1 MGGPVD
7 IIVLLGVAVLGAI
20 GAAILVY
27 TAQSL
32 IRGEGAR

>member
-1 MGGPVD
+1 
-7 IIVLLGVAVLGAI
+7 VAGLGAI

-32 IRGEGAR
+32 FRRKTV